1 MTKVIFDDN
10 APNVAATIIILTT
23 ISLIVYPMR
32 VYTRVKGNA
41 WGWDDWSMTF
51 ALIPYAALS
60 VFCLGGSFLGIGVHK
75 WKLTAAQNETGMM
88 VSLTISYHINASSY
102 SRMQQWFFFFECF
115 YCLAI
120 IPIKL
125 SISFMLMRV
134 AGPKK
139 NYIYA
144 LWAMSSLFVIMNL
157 ISFFYIVFRCN
168 PVSYAWNTNQPGG
181 SCLPSTD
188 LADIYYADTAVNIIT
203 DWFCAL
209 LYVTLSISAKRIK
222 LTSDSPIPLLWDLKL
237 NTNSK
242 ISVGFLLSLGV
253 LASLSACIRLKYT
266 VNLNSSDD
274 YLFSVA
280 DVLIWGF
287 AENGVGFI
295 VGCISTLRPL
305 FRKMFHLGDSTGGSG
320 MKLSEGYGHSYGNS
334 RGRLENGHGSGFMDP
349 PPAYS
354 GGNSKGKTK
363 TAVTS
368 SQLGRKTSA
377 DSGTESEE
385 YILQDM
391 SGVDMRSGIQVS
403 RSVVQTRGD

>member
-1 MTKVIFDDN
+1 FEDN
-10 APNVAATIIILTT
+10 APNVAATIIILTA

-51 ALIPYAALS
+51 ALIPYGALS

-75 WKLTAAQNETGMM
+75 WKLTAAQNETAMM
-88 VSLTISYHINASSY
+88 
-102 SRMQQWFFFFECF
+102 WFFFFECF
-115 YCLAI
+115 FCLAI

-125 SISFMLMRV
+125 SISFMLIRV
-134 AGPKK
+134 AGPKR

-144 LWAMSSLFVIMNL
+144 LWAMSSFFIIMNL
-157 ISFFYIVFRCN
+157 ISFFYIIFRCN
-168 PVSYAWNTNQPGG
+168 PVSYAWDTTQPGG
-181 SCLPSTD
+181 SCLPSTQ

-209 LYVTLSISAKRIK
+209 I
-222 LTSDSPIPLLWDLKL
+222 PIPLLWDLKL

-305 FRKMFHLGDSTGGSG
+305 FRKMFHLGDS
-320 MKLSEGYGHSYGNS
+320 
-334 RGRLENGHGSGFMDP
+334 
-349 PPAYS
+349 
-354 GGNSKGKTK
+354 
-363 TAVTS
+363 
-368 SQLGRKTSA
+368 
-377 DSGTESEE
+377 
-385 YILQDM
+385 
-391 SGVDMRSGIQVS
+391 
-403 RSVVQTRGD
+403 

>member
-10 APNVAATIIILTT
+10 APNVAATIIILT
-23 ISLIVYPMR
+23 SLSLVVYPMR

-88 VSLTISYHINASSY
+88 
-102 SRMQQWFFFFECF
+102 WFFFFECF

-144 LWAMSSLFVIMNL
+144 LWAMSTLFIVMNL

-209 LYVTLSISAKRIK
+209 L
-222 LTSDSPIPLLWDLKL
+222 PIPLLWDLKL

-391 SGVDMRSGIQVS
+391 TGVDMRSGIQVS

>member
-1 MTKVIFDDN
+1 MTGVIFEDN
-10 APNVAATIIILTT
+10 APNVAATIIVLTT
-23 ISLIVYPMR
+23 ISLVVYPMR

-41 WGWDDWSMTF
+41 WGWDDWSMTV

-88 VSLTISYHINASSY
+88 
-102 SRMQQWFFFFECF
+102 WFFFFECF

-144 LWAMSSLFVIMNL
+144 LWTMSSLFIIMNL

-209 LYVTLSISAKRIK
+209 L
-222 LTSDSPIPLLWDLKL
+222 PIPLLWDLKL

-320 MKLSEGYGHSYGNS
+320 MKLSEGHGHSYGNS
-334 RGRLENGHGSGFMDP
+334 RGRLENGHGIGFMDP

-354 GGNSKGKTK
+354 GDSSKGKTK

-377 DSGTESEE
+377 DSGTGSEE
-385 YILQDM
+385 YILQDIT
-391 SGVDMRSGIQVS
+391 GVDMRSGIQVS